1 MSAPLTHRNATDDA
15 LRPVFGGTERELAE
29 ARKQKAPFP
38 NVYFNTIVGLIER
51 SQALDHLQEW
61 ADGQRKSAAGRPS
74 FMSPLTVLTVF
85 TMNALWSEG
94 YTFRSFT
101 DTLYYRLTPEQRE
114 RIGIRWDGADWD
126 SWYTRFWRASERL
139 RDLISPW
146 RESAPLNCYLTG
158 EQYQNAV
165 DGYDEDYEARAH
177 LISDL
182 LVQASIVLI
191 PKRYLE
197 NYEGDIALDSTQL
210 PVRGITNPY
219 PKKKGDPFRKR
230 TNVDH
235 QCGSYTRKDDHDGR
249 WSKDSNPAY
258 ELTTVVPVLV
268 REGAFPIHMV
278 TAARLH
284 LPGRIKD
291 QPREAVTQHAKIFP
305 QRGIVVADRA
315 FNNLKPENF
324 QEPLRRLGYEASYK
338 FRDDQ
343 LGVHGSVPGTKIVIL
358 AGSPYLNLMPH
369 EVRDILELH
378 AKKKQNPATGK
389 PYTDAE
395 RDEILKLREP
405 YRLKRKG
412 IIEPDGKQRFIYP
425 DPSGYRAYD
434 PINGRPTK
442 KGPTGTIRFGL
453 EPETIKHLQLH
464 PYRSKAWFRAQGERN
479 KVEMLNSLLKLHNG
493 ADLGNPAAR
502 TGRGFAY
509 TYLCAIAGVVATNL
523 IRIGQGIKD
532 LIALGMVTV
541 DRPSPDQISDPSV
554 AVTPLNTPE
563 NHSGPPTDA

>member
-1 MSAPLTHRNATDDA
+1 MNAPPACRAATDHA
-15 LRPVFGGTERELAE
+15 LQSVFGGDAEELAE

-38 NVYFNTIVGLIER
+38 NVYFNTIVALIQR
-51 SQALDHLQEW
+51 SRALEHFQEW
-61 ADGQRKSAAGRPS
+61 TDEQRKSAAGRPS

-94 YTFRSFT
+94 YSFRSFT

-114 RIGIRWDGADWD
+114 RIGVRWDGATWET
-126 SWYTRFWRASERL
+126 WYTRFWRASERV

-146 RESAPLNCYLTG
+146 RDAAPLNCYLTG
-158 EQYQNAV
+158 ERYLQAV
-165 DGYDEDYEARAH
+165 DDYDETYEHRAH

-182 LVQASIVLI
+182 LVQASIALI
-191 PKRYLE
+191 PKRFLE

-219 PKKKGDPFRKR
+219 PKRAGDPVRKR
-230 TNVDH
+230 TNVDY
-235 QCGSYTRKDDHDGR
+235 QCGSYTRLDDHDGR

-258 ELTTVVPVLV
+258 ELTTVVPVRI
-268 REGAFPIHMV
+268 REGAFPLHIV

-284 LPGRIKD
+284 LPGRIKH

-305 QRGIVVADRA
+305 QRGVLVADRA

-378 AKKKQNPATGK
+378 AKKKPNPATGK
-389 PYTDAE
+389 PYTDSE

-412 IIEPDGKQRFIYP
+412 VIEADGKQRFIYP
-425 DPSGYRAYD
+425 DPSGYRAFD
-434 PINGRPTK
+434 PVTGMPTK
-442 KGPTGTIRFGL
+442 KGPAGTVRFGL
-453 EPETIKHLQLH
+453 EPETIKHLQLF

-532 LIALGMVTV
+532 LIELGIASTDNPTPQAAGIDDAGTDVRETTE
-541 DRPSPDQISDPSV
+541 SGSDP
-554 AVTPLNTPE
+554 P
-563 NHSGPPTDA
+563 GGR